1 MMFVDSSPKPGGSTA
16 GRGSVPSPSPTPE
29 EPENRHSNDAYS
41 CARNDPHAHRRT
53 VHTVNRR
60 SAVVAAAA
68 AGALVLG
75 VPTAASAHTWW
86 GGWDG
91 HHRTPP
97 TASPT
102 PDPSDTPTDDAA
114 EPAPSDEPTSA
125 PVGGE
130 ITPTPAPSDDVEAA
144 PAADDEAAAPAAASS
159 SDDSASPAPDASFVE
174 DFSASAAIGQV
185 ASAYRQAWQPY
196 PDGTSGIYEPS
207 KTVSV
212 HDGVMDV
219 QLGGAGAAGTFGT
232 VAGAWD
238 HVGGSFSVRAKAT
251 GGDGNGAAF
260 MLWPTSNV
268 WSDGEIDFPEG
279 NFESSPSA
287 FQHSMTPGQEA
298 ERVQVPTGVSWRDWH
313 TYTIDWDPGKS
324 VTYSVDGKV
333 LQTVTQ
339 DVPTKPHR
347 FMFQV
352 GNWGASGNLLID
364 WVSTTE

>member
-1 MMFVDSSPKPGGSTA
+1 
-16 GRGSVPSPSPTPE
+16 
-29 EPENRHSNDAYS
+29 
-41 CARNDPHAHRRT
+41 
-53 VHTVNRR
+53 VNRR
-60 SAVVAAAA
+60 LAVLAAAT

-86 GGWDG
+86 GWNG
-91 HHRTPP
+91 HRNPAP

-102 PDPSDTPTDDAA
+102 PTSTETPSESPADTSTSAPEATADPTPSDQ
-114 EPAPSDEPTSA
+114 PTSA
-125 PVGGE
+125 PAGE
-130 ITPTPAPSDDVEAA
+130 QITPSLAPTSAPEPESDATAA
-144 PAADDEAAAPAAASS
+144 PAADDSASS
-159 SDDSASPAPDASFVE
+159 APDASFVE
-174 DFSASAAIGQV
+174 DFDVSAAVGRV
-185 ASAYRQAWQPY
+185 AALYPQAWQPY

-219 QLGGAGAAGTFGT
+219 QLGGAGAAGTFGS
-232 VAGAWD
+232 VAGAWS

-279 NFESSPSA
+279 NFESSPQA

-298 ERVQVPTGVSWRDWH
+298 ERVQVDSGVSWRDWH
-313 TYTIDWDPGKS
+313 TYTVDWDPGKS

-333 LQTVTQ
+333 LRTVTQ
-339 DVPTKPHR
+339 DVPTTAHR
-347 FMFQV
+347 FMFQT

>member
-1 MMFVDSSPKPGGSTA
+1 
-16 GRGSVPSPSPTPE
+16 
-29 EPENRHSNDAYS
+29 
-41 CARNDPHAHRRT
+41 
-53 VHTVNRR
+53 VNRR
-60 SAVVAAAA
+60 LAVLAAAT

-86 GGWDG
+86 GWGG
-91 HHRTPP
+91 HRHAP

-102 PDPSDTPTDDAA
+102 PSQTPTEAPDDAA
-114 EPAPSDEPTSA
+114 QPTPSDEPTSEPA
-125 PVGGE
+125 GAQL
-130 ITPTPAPSDDVEAA
+130 APSLQPTAAPDPEAA
-144 PAADDEAAAPAAASS
+144 DTAAPSAD
-159 SDDSASPAPDASFVE
+159 DDSASASAAPAASFVE
-174 DFSASAAIGQV
+174 DFDTAAALGRV
-185 ASAYRQAWQPY
+185 AATYSQAWQPY

-219 QLGGAGAAGTFGT
+219 QLGGAGAAGTFGS
-232 VAGAWD
+232 VAGAWG

-279 NFESSPSA
+279 NFESSPQA

-298 ERVQVPTGVSWRDWH
+298 ERVQVDSGVSWRDWH
-313 TYTIDWDPGKS
+313 TYTVDWDPGKS
-324 VTYSVDGKV
+324 VTYSVDGTV
-333 LQTVTQ
+333 LRTITQ
-339 DVPTKPHR
+339 DVPTTPHR
-347 FMFQV
+347 FMFQT